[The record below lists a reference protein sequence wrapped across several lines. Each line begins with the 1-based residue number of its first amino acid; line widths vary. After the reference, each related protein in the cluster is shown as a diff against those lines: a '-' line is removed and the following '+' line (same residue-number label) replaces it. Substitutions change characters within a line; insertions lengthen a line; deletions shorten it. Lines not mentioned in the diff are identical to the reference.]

1 MWLLNNAIINRMQ
14 GTFEKIDK
22 VFIPFINHLSKS
34 YYVTFLH
41 FNPVHCLISKCMEEI
56 AIFYTKKSLLKMRTH
71 IYLCVVILRLVR
83 RFSIPC
89 GARRWRFARGS
100 LSVLF
105 LLACEPRAK
114 AFKHVNGKSLRRWPF
129 HKENRRKYG
138 YLLTDC
144 LATKSYFRKS

>member
-1 MWLLNNAIINRMQ
+1 MWLLNNAECKGLLKKLTKCSSRSSIIYQNRITSLFYISTQ
-14 GTFEKIDK
+14 
-22 VFIPFINHLSKS
+22 
-34 YYVTFLH
+34 
-41 FNPVHCLISKCMEEI
+41 CLISKLMEEI